1 MNYPDD
7 SDKLQAKEWA
17 CQILQD
23 SNVVILD
30 TETTGLYGEA
40 VEIAVIDLAG
50 NVLMNRRVKPV
61 GKMEAGAERVHGISM
76 KALENEPT
84 FDQVYNELVAATYD
98 KRVLIYN
105 YAFDSRIL
113 REQCEQ
119 SSLQDLTDHWHI
131 RSDCVMKWYAQWYG
145 EWSDYHGSYKWQRLS
160 GGDHSALGDCRAT
173 LAALK
178 RMAGIEEGA

>member
-1 MNYPDD
+1 MNYHFIEQNTN
-7 SDKLQAKEWA
+7 SAREWA
-17 CQILQD
+17 REVLQD

-61 GKMEAGAERVHGISM
+61 GEMEAGAERIHGISI
-76 KALENEPT
+76 KALENEPR
-84 FDQVYNELVAATYD
+84 FDQVYKQLLDVTYE

-105 YAFDSRIL
+105 HAFDSRVL
-113 REQCEQ
+113 REQCRL
-119 SSLQDLTDHWHI
+119 SDLPSITQHWNGN
-131 RSDCVMKWYAQWYG
+131 SDCVMEWYAQWYG

-178 RMAGIEEGA
+178 RMAGIEE